1 MGCSLASSLVSLKK
15 KLKKKYDPDV
25 LFIEP
30 SEAVVT
36 QELRDVAAMGLR
48 DIKYDV
54 GPFITLVDGPDFDFL
69 WQERNPLLVGQINDA
84 DLVAISRVDL
94 IQSEQIEAIQNTLNE
109 YRNPV
114 FGLSLRQGI
123 GLEEVI
129 TTLTNS

>member
-15 KLKKKYDPDV
+15 ELKKKYDPDV

-36 QELRDVAAMGLR
+36 QELRDVTAMGLR
-48 DIKYDV
+48 DIKYDI

-94 IQSEQIEAIQNTLNE
+94 IQSEQITAIQNILHE

>member
-15 KLKKKYDPDV
+15 ELKKNYDPDL

-36 QELRDVAAMGLR
+36 QELRNVSAMGLR
-48 DIKYDV
+48 DIQYDI

-69 WQERNPLLVGQINDA
+69 WAERNPLLVGQIDDA
-84 DLVAISRVDL
+84 DVVAVSRIDL
-94 IQSEQIEAIQNTLNE
+94 IQPEQLTEIKNTLLE

-114 FGLSLRQGI
+114 LDLSVAQGI

-129 TTLTNS
+129 KKLGNS